1 VLQTTFSPM
10 SFVDPFADMRRMQ
23 STMNQIFEGARLPG
37 QSATYPPVNIWAA
50 EGGIVMTT
58 ELAGLTEQDIELT
71 VKDKMLSIRGTY
83 PEPQSGDN
91 IVWHRHERVDGAF
104 LRSVELPFRVN
115 PDLINA
121 RFENGVLTVEM
132 QRPEDDKPK
141 RVQIKSS

>member
-1 VLQTTFSPM
+1 MLQTTFSPM
-10 SFVDPFADMRRMQ
+10 SYADPFANMRRMQ
-23 STMNQIFEGARLPG
+23 SAMNQIFDGTRLPG
-37 QSATYPPVNIWAA
+37 QSATYPPVNLWVA
-50 EGGIVMTT
+50 EDGIVMTT

-71 VKDKMLSIRGTY
+71 VKEKVLTIRGTF
-83 PEPQSGDN
+83 PETQSGDD
-91 IVWHRHERVDGAF
+91 IVWHRHERVNGGF
-104 LRSVELPFRVN
+104 LRSIELPFRVD